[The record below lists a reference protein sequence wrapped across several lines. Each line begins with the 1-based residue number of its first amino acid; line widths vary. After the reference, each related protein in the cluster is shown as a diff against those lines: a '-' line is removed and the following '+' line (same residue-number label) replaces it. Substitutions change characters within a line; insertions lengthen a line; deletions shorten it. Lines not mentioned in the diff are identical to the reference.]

1 MGESEQQ
8 ILKMLSDGIITAD
21 EASELLR
28 TMKPNAEEQD
38 AATEGAPDGEQSG
51 YQEVLEGEIITP
63 GSRQPPPELLQIRRY
78 WYIPTLIAVGSLIFS
93 GAGLFL
99 LYQSENPAFLGFF
112 CLWGIFIMA
121 LLATV
126 LLLTSFRSTWFYL
139 NVEEAGGT
147 HIRFALPLP
156 LSFVDW
162 IVRIVRPFLPRAL
175 APYIDTAAT
184 FVKAMRDN
192 PESEPILINVDEGT
206 GEKIQIYIG

>member
-21 EASELLR
+21 EASNLLR
-28 TMKPNAEEQD
+28 TMNPNTEGQD
-38 AATEGAPDGEQSG
+38 AAPEGEPFSD
-51 YQEVLEGEIITP
+51 QEVLEGEIITP
-63 GSRQPPPELLQIRRY
+63 GSRQPPPELLRIRRY
-78 WYIPTLIAVGSLIFS
+78 WYIPTLIAVGSLVLS

-112 CLWGIFIMA
+112 CLWGIFLMA

-126 LLLTSFRSTWFYL
+126 LLLMSHRSTWFYL

-147 HIRFALPLP
+147 RIRFALPLP
-156 LSFVDW
+156 LGFVDW
-162 IVRIVRPFLPRAL
+162 IVRIARPFMPRGL
-175 APYIDTAAT
+175 APYLDTAAT

-192 PESEPILINVDEGT
+192 PDSEPIMINVDEGT
-206 GEKIQIYIG
+206 GAKVQIYIG